1 MYTHF
6 RIIYCNGAV
15 WVGRGD
21 FLKEW
26 VGSWLWLVGSI
37 NCSGYWWVWLEK
49 LKVYIRYEASLLD
62 KLSILQWFQE
72 VIVFNG
78 WGMFDVIGHL
88 EVHTAADSWNYS
100 VTGLYDDFD
109 YFTDTC
115 NVILYNL
122 HLCISKAFTSSTIMV
137 SWQHR
142 SLIWLDRSVES

>member
-88 EVHTAADSWNYS
+88 KCTQQQIPEIILLLACMMILTTSQILAMWFCIIYTCVS
-100 VTGLYDDFD
+100 VRH
-109 YFTDTC
+109 
-115 NVILYNL
+115 L
-122 HLCISKAFTSSTIMV
+122 HLVQLWCPGNTEVWYDWIG
-137 SWQHR
+137 Q
-142 SLIWLDRSVES
+142 